1 MSNQQIPHDKLFKQL
16 FDHFFTDF
24 MQAFFPEEAREIDF
38 SACKPIATELHS
50 DGNIGSSLRPDYVV
64 KTKMKHHD
72 IVILIHLE
80 AQASYELDFQYRM
93 LRYYLRLFDQYR
105 CTILPIA
112 VFSYDQ
118 PNQLPPTD
126 IKLGTPSETYL
137 TFRYKH
143 IFLRSL
149 PWRKFLRHENPAIVT
164 LLPKLGYNKEEK
176 MDVALTFLRLMIKG
190 KATAEQQALQMKFF
204 ASYMSLTKEEENTM
218 REEVQKLVPKEKMD
232 IDNIMTFFERD
243 AWEKGI
249 EEGIEKGIEKE
260 RTETAKRML
269 LEGAEGAFIAKVT
282 QLPLEKVQE
291 LKEELVAE

>member
-1 MSNQQIPHDKLFKQL
+1 
-16 FDHFFTDF
+16 
-24 MQAFFPEEAREIDF
+24 
-38 SACKPIATELHS
+38 
-50 DGNIGSSLRPDYVV
+50 
-64 KTKMKHHD
+64 
-72 IVILIHLE
+72 
-80 AQASYELDFQYRM
+80 
-93 LRYYLRLFDQYR
+93 
-105 CTILPIA
+105 
-112 VFSYDQ
+112 
-118 PNQLPPTD
+118 
-126 IKLGTPSETYL
+126 
-137 TFRYKH
+137 
-143 IFLRSL
+143 
-149 PWRKFLRHENPAIVT
+149 
-164 LLPKLGYNKEEK
+164 

-190 KATAEQQALQMKFF
+190 KATPEQQALQMKFF

-291 LKEELVAE
+291 LKEELGAE